1 MGVSSERFSN
11 CRAALASAL
20 PALAVLTALCVLLS
34 LAAAISPAAAQ
45 NHGGAIVP
53 AQPRNDTPRVL
64 DGVVWDSEQW
74 NNMVIVVGEFDLVED
89 TDGTVHSQPN
99 LMAYDINTGD
109 MITSF
114 NPQINGAL
122 KEVEVAEDGQ
132 SIFAAGSFNTVDGL
146 SRKRIVKLDS
156 TGEVISAF
164 NANISAEVNGLA
176 VANGKVFVG
185 GSFLK
190 VEGELRSKLGAVDA
204 ITGDIDQLFN
214 LPITDGIGKNG
225 NFSVKALDITPDSN
239 TLLVA
244 HTGTNIAGVERAGVA
259 LIDISGPIA
268 TVLPW
273 QTDLYH
279 DWYHRCAG
287 GYLSLRDAEISPD
300 GTYFV
305 VVGKGHDRPPVCDT
319 AIRWPIAG
327 GAGMQPD
334 WISRHFDSVYAVG
347 ISDTAVY
354 TGGHFRVQEA
364 PGSPDPYPGDQLRT
378 YNIGNANDVADLGT
392 DIVWRDQV
400 GALDPATGKSL
411 PWAPA
416 TNSAGCVCSL
426 TTIDRGLLL
435 GHDRSQVGAFTT
447 GRHAFFDFGAATD
460 IIDPTLT
467 LVAPTAGSS
476 VASPVSLSGVASD
489 NIGVTKVFM
498 TLRSRN
504 GLGWYRTDGTFGAWQ
519 KHLISLS
526 NPGSANTA
534 WSATATLPD
543 GDFRAYFW
551 AEDPAGNRST
561 PKEAVQFF
569 VSSTIDTQTP
579 SATISTPTAN
589 QAVTGIVSF
598 TGVATDD
605 QSVETVEIAI
615 RDRTNGL
622 WLQPDFTWATGWD
635 SLDVPAAAA
644 GPSVA
649 FSYSLLLP
657 AGSYKANVIA
667 TDSAGKKTPFPR
679 PKVNFT
685 VN

>member
-1 MGVSSERFSN
+1 MRRFSLSLTVL
-11 CRAALASAL
+11 ALL
-20 PALAVLTALCVLLS
+20 GTLLS
-34 LAAAISPAAAQ
+34 FATLAAPAAGQ

-53 AQPRNDTPRVL
+53 DDPRNDTPVVL

-74 NNMVIVVGEFDLVED
+74 NNMIVVVGDFEQVED
-89 TDGTVHSQPN
+89 TDGTVYDQAN

-114 NPQINGAL
+114 DPQINGSMR
-122 KEVEVAEDGQ
+122 EVEVAEDGL

-146 SRKRIVKLDS
+146 TRKRIIKLDAS
-156 TGEVISAF
+156 GEVIPEF

-176 VANGKVFVG
+176 VAGGKVFVG

-190 VEGELRSKLGAVDA
+190 VENQLRSKLGAVDA
-204 ITGDIDQLFN
+204 VTGDIDPLFD

-225 NFSVKALDITPDSN
+225 GYSVKALDITPDGN
-239 TLLVA
+239 TLLVV
-244 HTGTNIAGVERAGVA
+244 HTGTNVAGVERAGAA
-259 LIDISGPIA
+259 LIDISGTVA
-268 TVLPW
+268 TVKPW

-287 GYLSLRDAEISPD
+287 GYLSLRDGEISPD
-300 GTYFV
+300 GSYFV
-305 VVGKGHDRPPVCDT
+305 IVSKGHDRPPVCDT
-319 AIRWPIAG
+319 AIRWPIDGAAG
-327 GAGMQPD
+327 VEPD
-334 WISRHFDSVYAVG
+334 WISRHFDSVYSVG

-378 YNIGNANDVADLGT
+378 YNIGNVNDVADLST

-400 GALDPATGKSL
+400 GALDPATGKSFD
-411 PWAPA
+411 WAPA

-435 GHDRSQVGAFTT
+435 GHDRTQVGVFTT
-447 GRHAFFDFGAATD
+447 GRHAFFDFGSATD
-460 IIDPTLT
+460 TVLPALNVTAPFGGETLG
-467 LVAPTAGSS
+467 L
-476 VASPVSLSGVASD
+476 PVSLTGTASD
-489 NIGVTKVFM
+489 NIGVTKVYM

-504 GLGWYRTDGTFGAWQ
+504 GLGWYRSDGTFGAWE

-526 NPGSANTA
+526 NPGAITTT
-534 WSATATLPD
+534 WTATPNLPD

-561 PKEAVQFF
+561 PKEPVQFF
-569 VSSTIDTQTP
+569 VSSVVDTQTP
-579 SATISTPTAN
+579 TANFSTPTAN
-589 QAVTGIVSF
+589 QAVAGPVAF

-605 QSVETVEIAI
+605 QSVESVEIAI
-615 RDRTNGL
+615 RNRTNGL
-622 WLQPDFTWATGWD
+622 WLQSDFTWATSWD
-635 SLDVPAAAA
+635 SLNVPLPAT

-649 FSYSLLLP
+649 YTFSVLLP

-679 PKVNFT
+679 PSVNFT
-685 VN
+685 IN